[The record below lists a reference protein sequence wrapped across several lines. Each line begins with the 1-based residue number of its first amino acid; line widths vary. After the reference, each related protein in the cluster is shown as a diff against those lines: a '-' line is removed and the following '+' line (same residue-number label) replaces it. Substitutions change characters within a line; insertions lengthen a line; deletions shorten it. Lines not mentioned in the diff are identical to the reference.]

1 MRFADLVAAGRQVAA
16 TTARSEKI
24 RILAGLIRRLSPGE
38 IAPAVW
44 FLAGGLRQG
53 RVKVGFRQAFGTD
66 TSPAP
71 DPNLSI
77 TDVDAAFAMLDQV
90 GGPGSQHVRHTT
102 LIDLFARAT
111 ADEQEFF
118 RRLLIGEVR
127 QGASEGIVVEAVAA
141 AAEVPSALVRRA
153 LMLTG
158 DLGETARIAL
168 TEGADGLA
176 AVQMRVMTPIKPML
190 ASTAD
195 DLDEAVRGEV
205 SVEWKLDGARI
216 QVHRLGDDVA
226 VFTRNLNEITGRLP
240 DVVATVRDLDVS
252 SVVLDG
258 EAMALRPDGSPRP
271 FQETMSRFG
280 TEDAG
285 ESELPLHPFF
295 FDLLYLDGEPAID
308 LPLAE
313 RLRLLDDVV
322 PAERRVCRIV
332 TADTTEARA
341 FFDDALAAGQEGVMV
356 KDLDSVYQAGRR
368 GRAWRKVKPVHTF
381 DLVVLAAEWGSG
393 RRRGWLSN
401 LHLGARRDDGFVMV
415 GKTFKGLTDEMLR
428 WQTKRF
434 LELEE
439 RRTATTV
446 YVRPEQVVEV
456 AVDGVQASPRYPGG
470 IALRFARVRRYR
482 EDKSPTEANTLDEL
496 RALLR

>member
-1 MRFADLVAAGRQVAA
+1 MRFADLVAASRQVAA

-111 ADEQEFF
+111 ADEQEFL

-190 ASTAD
+190 ASRST
-195 DLDEAVRGEV
+195 
-205 SVEWKLDGARI
+205 
-216 QVHRLGDDVA
+216 
-226 VFTRNLNEITGRLP
+226 
-240 DVVATVRDLDVS
+240 
-252 SVVLDG
+252 
-258 EAMALRPDGSPRP
+258 
-271 FQETMSRFG
+271 
-280 TEDAG
+280 
-285 ESELPLHPFF
+285 
-295 FDLLYLDGEPAID
+295 
-308 LPLAE
+308 
-313 RLRLLDDVV
+313 
-322 PAERRVCRIV
+322 
-332 TADTTEARA
+332 
-341 FFDDALAAGQEGVMV
+341 
-356 KDLDSVYQAGRR
+356 DSVTTWRSSPATSTRSPAACPTYWRR
-368 GRAWRKVKPVHTF
+368 CGTSTSRRWCRTGKRWPCDRT
-381 DLVVLAAEWGSG
+381 AAPDRS
-393 RRRGWLSN
+393 RRR
-401 LHLGARRDDGFVMV
+401 
-415 GKTFKGLTDEMLR
+415 
-428 WQTKRF
+428 
-434 LELEE
+434 
-439 RRTATTV
+439 
-446 YVRPEQVVEV
+446 
-456 AVDGVQASPRYPGG
+456 
-470 IALRFARVRRYR
+470 
-482 EDKSPTEANTLDEL
+482 
-496 RALLR
+496 